1 MVSRIPDQTEQ
12 RDRQEVL
19 PREDG
24 VGGASRL
31 ASPVLRL
38 CDREQLG
45 PGYPAMS
52 SPYGKPTPPT
62 RRRTGP
68 PTGAAR
74 ARKVAPKDKS
84 SSQGAA
90 AMASLRSQQAKVAEK
105 KEALDRR
112 LRLLDRMEADS
123 AAQLATSRRIAADIK
138 LLKTQLAA
146 DPPPRGE
153 QRKEMERSLMALCKQ
168 ARALIAA
175 GRPAA

>member
-1 MVSRIPDQTEQ
+1 
-12 RDRQEVL
+12 
-19 PREDG
+19 
-24 VGGASRL
+24 
-31 ASPVLRL
+31 
-38 CDREQLG
+38 
-45 PGYPAMS
+45 
-52 SPYGKPTPPT
+52 
-62 RRRTGP
+62 
-68 PTGAAR
+68 
-74 ARKVAPKDKS
+74 
-84 SSQGAA
+84 
-90 AMASLRSQQAKVAEK
+90 MASLRSQQAKVAEK

-175 GRPAA
+175 GGPAA